1 VAPRAALAGTVGA
14 KMKFSDFHVGQ
25 VIEAGPHTIDELSII
40 EFANRFDPQPFHV
53 DKSSADQGRWN
64 GLIASGFHT
73 CCIAMRLVADSILR
87 ESGSCGSPGLEYV
100 KWPSPVRPGD
110 ALHLRVHVLEVR
122 RSRSRNYGVVR
133 WQWYLLNQHDQ
144 PVLDL
149 IATSL
154 FEEAACAVSDVKP
167 AGGARSN

>member
-1 VAPRAALAGTVGA
+1 VAPGKALAGTVGT

-53 DKSSADQGRWN
+53 DKSRADNSRWN

-73 CCIAMRLVADSILR
+73 CCIAMHLVTDAILS
-87 ESGSCGSPGLEYV
+87 ESGSFGSPGLEYL

-110 ALHLRVHVLEVR
+110 ALHLRVLVLEVR

-133 WQWYLLNQHDQ
+133 WQWYLHNQRGE

-149 IATSL
+149 VATSL
-154 FEEAACAVSDVKP
+154 FEETACA
-167 AGGARSN
+167 